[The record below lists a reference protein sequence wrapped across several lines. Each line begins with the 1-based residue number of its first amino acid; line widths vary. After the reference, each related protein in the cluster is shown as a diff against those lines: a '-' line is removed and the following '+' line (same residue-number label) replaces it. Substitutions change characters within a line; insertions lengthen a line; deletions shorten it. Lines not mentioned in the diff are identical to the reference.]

1 MEYIN
6 IKGLDKPIS
15 KLIMGTAWFNP
26 AFEEE
31 IFTMLDQYVAA
42 GGTVIDTGRF
52 YGANKD
58 EEHACESE
66 RVLKKWFDSR
76 NNRDQLVIM
85 DKACH
90 PIITP
95 EGCHHFDIYLLH
107 RDDPSVPVNEI
118 MDRLEQH
125 RQEGLITTYG
135 VSNWELD
142 RVQAAVEYC
151 QQMG

>member
-1 MEYIN
+1 MPHKIYLCRLLFLQQQHI
-6 IKGLDKPIS
+6 
-15 KLIMGTAWFNP
+15 
-26 AFEEE
+26 
-31 IFTMLDQYVAA
+31 
-42 GGTVIDTGRF
+42 
-52 YGANKD
+52 
-58 EEHACESE
+58 
-66 RVLKKWFDSR
+66 
-76 NNRDQLVIM
+76 
-85 DKACH
+85 
-90 PIITP
+90 
-95 EGCHHFDIYLLH
+95 DIYLLH

>member
-1 MEYIN
+1 M
-6 IKGLDKPIS
+6 
-15 KLIMGTAWFNP
+15 
-26 AFEEE
+26 
-31 IFTMLDQYVAA
+31 
-42 GGTVIDTGRF
+42 
-52 YGANKD
+52 
-58 EEHACESE
+58 
-66 RVLKKWFDSR
+66 
-76 NNRDQLVIM
+76 
-85 DKACH
+85 
-90 PIITP
+90 
-95 EGCHHFDIYLLH
+95 YLLH